1 MNILTN
7 VLWFLPTWRSTES
20 GSTRVLCDPEYFEI
34 IGQFI
39 PASLQSEVSSQNSL
53 RFAGFFFL
61 VVFKYMYVNVGKEYM
76 IHILIST
83 HKCTNT

>member
-39 PASLQSEVSSQNSL
+39 PASLQSEVSSQNSV
-53 RFAGFFFL
+53 RFAVFFL
-61 VVFKYMYVNVGKEYM
+61 VVFKYMLYVNVGKEYM
-76 IHILIST
+76 IIILIST